1 MNEAI
6 LNVESRT
13 TNVLSFLIETGDTNF
28 IRTVYLENAIHGH
41 RHTS

>member
-1 MNEAI
+1 MNDAI

-13 TNVLSFLIETGDTNF
+13 TNVQSFLIETGDTNF
-28 IRTVYLENAIHGH
+28 TRTVYLDPAIHGH